1 MRQPLSTLYV
11 KGTSFDEAFSALAED
26 ELNVKKVV
34 FTDDARAFTTYN
46 LKPQMRTLGPKY
58 GKLLGRIGQHL
69 KELDGNEVVDAFS
82 RGETVTFTL
91 DGTEVVLAKDDVLTE
106 ATQKPGFSA
115 QMEGEVT
122 VVLDCNLTPEL
133 IAEGYQ
139 REMVSKLQNM
149 RKDAGFEVSD
159 RIEVTY
165 EAEDELAAAIEAGT
179 RFHHAKRAGNHL
191 CRGAAP
197 EGAVSQEW
205 DLNGKKAVLS
215 VRKA

>member
-1 MRQPLSTLYV
+1 
-11 KGTSFDEAFSALAED
+11 
-26 ELNVKKVV
+26 
-34 FTDDARAFTTYN
+34 
-46 LKPQMRTLGPKY
+46 
-58 GKLLGRIGQHL
+58 
-69 KELDGNEVVDAFS
+69 
-82 RGETVTFTL
+82 
-91 DGTEVVLAKDDVLTE
+91 
-106 ATQKPGFSA
+106 
-115 QMEGEVT
+115 MEGEVT

-165 EAEDELAAAIEAGT
+165 EAGDELAAAIEAGT

-191 CRGAAP
+191 CPAAAAP

-205 DLNGKKAVLS
+205 DLNGK
-215 VRKA
+215 RPF

>member
-1 MRQPLSTLYV
+1 M
-11 KGTSFDEAFSALAED
+11 
-26 ELNVKKVV
+26 
-34 FTDDARAFTTYN
+34 
-46 LKPQMRTLGPKY
+46 
-58 GKLLGRIGQHL
+58 
-69 KELDGNEVVDAFS
+69 
-82 RGETVTFTL
+82 
-91 DGTEVVLAKDDVLTE
+91 VLAKDDVLTE

-139 REMVSKLQNM
+139 RELVSKLQNM

-159 RIEVTY
+159 PHRSDLVRPGT
-165 EAEDELAAAIEAGT
+165 ELAAAIEAGRDFIMQSVLAT
-179 RFHHAKRAGNHL
+179 AFA
-191 CRGAAP
+191 RGAAP